1 MPKRATV
8 RSIQTKPAPEV
19 PADVRKALAGAPA
32 AKAQWGELTPI
43 ARRDFLRWIDEAKQA
58 ETRRRRIERAC
69 DMLATGKRRPCCFA
83 VVPLDLHKALG
94 SVPHA
99 KATWRTLTSDERRDV
114 IDWIALAKE
123 RDARKRRVEDATV
136 LLATGKPLPAR

>member
-1 MPKRATV
+1 M
-8 RSIQTKPAPEV
+8 RSIQTKPALEV
-19 PADVRKALAGAPA
+19 PADVRKALGGVPA

-58 ETRRRRIERAC
+58 ETHRRRIERAC
-69 DMLATGKRRPCCFA
+69 DMLASGKRRPCCFA

-94 SVPHA
+94 SVPDA

-114 IDWIALAKE
+114 IDWIGLAKQ
-123 RDARKRRVEDATV
+123 RDARVRRVEDACV
-136 LLATGKPLPAR
+136 MLAAGKRCL